1 MTITITKTT
10 RETKVHNIF
19 RKWFGVILLLI
30 EVNLIGG
37 TIFGFPALFKTL
49 SQYGIYGDQN
59 NCSSSSS
66 SFINRTEIEI
76 RELSCE
82 AHQTRQYQNA
92 LTLGII
98 LFEIPSIIIGPLIDR
113 FGCRFVKL
121 IAIVLHI
128 IGWLV
133 LALVPPAGIIILL
146 TAYTSSDCFSK
157 SRAFVSALFAG
168 ACTSATIWYSIFSSM
183 L

>member
-1 MTITITKTT
+1 
-10 RETKVHNIF
+10 IF

-121 IAIVLHI
+121 IA
-128 IGWLV
+128 
-133 LALVPPAGIIILL
+133 
-146 TAYTSSDCFSK
+146 
-157 SRAFVSALFAG
+157 
-168 ACTSATIWYSIFSSM
+168 
-183 L
+183 